1 MQLPFHSNEN
11 THEGFRTGF
20 DTGQSP
26 ERWQL
31 IILWPST
38 GDTTSILTQS
48 RRSRKC
54 RAYNKHAKLFTGLP
68 WPESCRSF
76 VPRTSRR
83 MQESHAESRKHL
95 RTSVTVQLKT
105 GFWGLWNRSRCSL
118 STSCW
123 LGGSGPIPGTHRAG
137 APPSPHSHT
146 CGQAALD
153 KLTHWECMEF
163 TPSFPGNFKFHPG

>member
-1 MQLPFHSNEN
+1 MRPNLASVFSSVKMQLPFHSNEN

-31 IILWPST
+31 VILWPST

-48 RRSRKC
+48 RRSRRC

-83 MQESHAESRKHL
+83 MQEESHAESRKHL

-105 GFWGLWNRSRCSL
+105 GFLGPMEPVSLLPQHVLLVRMLRANPRDPQSRSLTQPSVSHL
-118 STSCW
+118 
-123 LGGSGPIPGTHRAG
+123 RAG
-137 APPSPHSHT
+137 
-146 CGQAALD
+146 CLG
-153 KLTHWECMEF
+153 
-163 TPSFPGNFKFHPG
+163 